1 MQEAFENFDHLG
13 DIVDKAVTPETITG
27 GDTNN
32 ALTEVFSREAGID
45 SEKARQVVQEISDT
59 INAIDE
65 NYRDLQAHKA
75 KGGSTEDWLTKKI
88 DEAGGTKDKTEQVRQ
103 ILTGL
108 EAANREQAEE
118 LHRDGEL
125 EQPLVFD
132 DKQDLG
138 DYISLNKKR
147 YAKAITDAVANNTL
161 LNAIELKRGKLRVTK
176 AGKENP
182 LLKQF
187 FEAPLEG
194 AEDSPTKKAVSIA
207 LTIAREKQLL
217 PQTMSDS
224 TNEEIAVIVDQGLSR
239 AKTMYKVGTGELSPV
254 KAIHYVIDRAT
265 SVIGDIAKE
274 VCTGAGR
281 ILGRSVGTLLE
292 KTPAGKIINKTVGVI
307 SRQRHNI
314 AKVGG
319 WVGSTAGREIGEG
332 MKKGVK
338 TIGEVAK
345 KVVTGIAKGLNTGWN
360 TLKSGVKSFLGL

>member
-1 MQEAFENFDHLG
+1 MQEAFEDFDHLG

-32 ALTEVFSREAGID
+32 ALTEVLSREAGID

-59 INAIDE
+59 INALDE

-108 EAANREQAEE
+108 EAANREQAGE

-125 EQPLVFD
+125 EQPLVFED
-132 DKQDLG
+132 EQGLG

-161 LNAIELKRGKLRVTK
+161 LNAIELKRGKLHVTK
-176 AGKENP
+176 AGKENQ

-265 SVIGDIAKE
+265 STIGHIAKQ
-274 VCTGAGR
+274 VCIGAGR
-281 ILGRSVGTLLE
+281 ILGRSVGVLLE
-292 KTPAGKIINKTVGVI
+292 KNPAGKVVDKIISKFTKK
-307 SRQRHNI
+307 SHNI
-314 AKVGG
+314 SGFFSYL
-319 WVGSTAGREIGEG
+319 GSKAGKTAGKLIQKGCEVIGN
-332 MKKGVK
+332 
-338 TIGEVAK
+338 TAK
-345 KVVTGIAKGLNTGWN
+345 KVVTGIARTAKTVWN
-360 TLKSGVKSFLGL
+360 KVTSLFS

>member
-1 MQEAFENFDHLG
+1 MQEAFEDVDHLG

-32 ALTEVFSREAGID
+32 ALTEVLSREAGID

-59 INAIDE
+59 INALDE

-125 EQPLVFD
+125 EQPLVFE

-254 KAIHYVIDRAT
+254 KAIHYVIDRTT
-265 SVIGDIAKE
+265 SVVGYIAKGI
-274 VCTGAGR
+274 CTIAGTV
-281 ILGRSVGTLLE
+281 LGRGLGSTVGQAIE
-292 KTPAGKIINKTVGVI
+292 KTFNTKGFSKGAEY
-307 SRQRHNI
+307 
-314 AKVGG
+314 VGG
-319 WVGSTAGREIGEG
+319 VVGSKAGETFGGFVQKGCEVIGNA
-332 MKKGVK
+332 
-338 TIGEVAK
+338 AK
-345 KVVTGIAKGLNTGWN
+345 KVVTGVAKGIETGWN
-360 TLKSGVKSFLGL
+360 AVKSGVKSFLGL